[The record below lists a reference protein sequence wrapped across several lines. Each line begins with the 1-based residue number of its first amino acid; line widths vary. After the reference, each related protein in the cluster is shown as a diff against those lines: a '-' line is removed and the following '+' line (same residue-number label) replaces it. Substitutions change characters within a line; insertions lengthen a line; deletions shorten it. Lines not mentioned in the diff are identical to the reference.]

1 MTLLALAVVLA
12 FAGNAEGDRDRK
24 KDEKTCFKR
33 RQINALSPL
42 EGHYAL
48 ARVSSGRFYLFTL
61 DESCSGLDPAFTK
74 NLVIER
80 STSRV
85 CDDGTTLVSYEET
98 GVGTRRCRIEK
109 IDQVASRAEALTLI
123 DERAEAEER

>member
-1 MTLLALAVVLA
+1 MTPMALAVAVLALAVA
-12 FAGNAEGDRDRK
+12 AEGDRDKK
-24 KDEKTCFKR
+24 KDEKTCLTR
-33 RQINALSPL
+33 RQINALSAL

-48 ARVSSGRFYLFTL
+48 ARVSSGRFYLLTL
-61 DESCSGLDPAFTK
+61 DESCRGLDPAFTK

-109 IDQVASRAEALTLI
+109 IDKVASKAEALELI
-123 DERAEAEER
+123 DARAGER